1 MAECIMVGCDLHDK
15 SMLLKIAVD
24 REAPAVRSWGTDASA
39 IEAMTADLKRRA
51 QQRGARRIVFAY
63 EACGFGWGLH
73 DELRAAGVECHV
85 LAPSKMERSVKHRKR
100 KTDER
105 DAQAILDSVRSYVL
119 AGVEL
124 PSVWIPDLQT
134 RDDRELVRQR
144 LAVAEDGSALQVRIR
159 WLLKRNGIQ
168 TVAANAW
175 TEAYWKWLEQLTQS
189 GELAAGASAA
199 LASLIRQLRS
209 LEQEK
214 ERLDAQILALSR
226 TPRFAPVVAAL
237 RRHKGVGILTAMVY
251 LTEMGDLS
259 RFANRQQVGSFL
271 GLTPSSYETGQDAD
285 HKGHI
290 THQGPTRVRK
300 VLCQAVWSRLRAVDG
315 ERSAYD
321 RIVAKNPK
329 HKKIA
334 VVARMRVL
342 GIVLWHEG
350 LAAQEALRAGA
361 GGREGP
367 REFDGTPRRQSPP
380 LCGARRN
387 DNSAAG
393 PDCRRAHRIPAV
405 GNAV

>member
-1 MAECIMVGCDLHDK
+1 MVGCDLHDK